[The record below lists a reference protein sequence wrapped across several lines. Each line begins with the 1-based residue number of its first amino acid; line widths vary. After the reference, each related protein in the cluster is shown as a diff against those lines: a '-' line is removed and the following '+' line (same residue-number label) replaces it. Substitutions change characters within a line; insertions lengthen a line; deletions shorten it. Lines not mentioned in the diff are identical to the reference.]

1 MTFVCIEG
9 GGAVDAHPNSVKKG
23 SEIRI
28 LPEIYGFGESIWEN
42 DRRACI
48 FKRSFVLQDSE
59 HGRMESN

>member
-28 LPEIYGFGESIWEN
+28 LPEIYGFGESIW
-42 DRRACI
+42 R
-48 FKRSFVLQDSE
+48 K
-59 HGRMESN
+59 